1 MAEIVTPRCPNCG
14 APFHFG
20 DLHCEYC
27 GASLYV
33 NEPTEIALPAVAE
46 AQKIAATMNDRLV
59 RNPYDGEAFYQLGLA
74 SFTLGLY
81 EEAEHSFEQAERYL
95 PGSALTHYMQG
106 VTMLQREQPEIL
118 SISHFRLHE
127 IQREFETALE
137 LDPNLQHANAYLNV
151 IRGMYLRYRDDNAA
165 AIAPLEAGLADLPKL
180 GAGWHVLAAAFF
192 QTGQYR
198 DALRAAQRALEV
210 EPNSEALTFMVGAV
224 YDRLGESEQAEMT
237 ARKVAVLRGDADQ
250 WRHVMREFKGQ
261 FDDGDL

>member
-20 DLHCEYC
+20 DLDCEYC

-46 AQKIAATMNDRLV
+46 AQKIAAGMNDRLA

-81 EEAEHSFEQAERYL
+81 EEAENSFEQAERYL

-127 IQREFETALE
+127 IQRE
-137 LDPNLQHANAYLNV
+137 
-151 IRGMYLRYRDDNAA
+151 LRPR
-165 AIAPLEAGLADLPKL
+165 
-180 GAGWHVLAAAFF
+180 WSS
-192 QTGQYR
+192 TR
-198 DALRAAQRALEV
+198 
-210 EPNSEALTFMVGAV
+210 TFNTPT
-224 YDRLGESEQAEMT
+224 RIST
-237 ARKVAVLRGDADQ
+237 
-250 WRHVMREFKGQ
+250 
-261 FDDGDL
+261 